1 MHACVR
7 CLLRPQPTYRR
18 RARAR
23 PGSAG
28 GDAPRPSPGS
38 AVGPAPPLRPT
49 DGGVRAKPNS
59 QCVASHV
66 VVSAACGAP
75 PLAVNGDV
83 VRSRPTRCRPTAATD
98 CAQCD
103 AQTMPRVRR
112 RTPKTAVCACTAAP
126 VRGAAWRRPGGGR
139 RAAAAPPPP
148 PRRTRRACCNL
159 VPIGEAFACADSGRF
174 GARPVRR
181 RCRRHSVTRSRP

>member
-66 VVSAACGAP
+66 FVSAACGAP
-75 PLAVNGDV
+75 PSLCAAMWYVRARPAAVRQRQRS
-83 VRSRPTRCRPTAATD
+83 VRSATRRPCRGSVG
-98 CAQCD
+98 
-103 AQTMPRVRR
+103 VRR
-112 RTPKTAVCACTAAP
+112 RPRSVHALLRQCAARRGAGQEEGGVRRP
-126 VRGAAWRRPGGGR
+126 HLRHRRVVRGE
-139 RAAAAPPPP
+139 
-148 PRRTRRACCNL
+148 L
-159 VPIGEAFACADSGRF
+159 VPTLCDLARRVPAPIRADS
-174 GARPVRR
+174 ARGPVRR
-181 RCRRHSVTRSRP
+181 RSGRHSVTRSCS